1 MRRNVVRA
9 LRKPSLLLWLISL
22 LLVACRPGAGVEIE
36 PDKVPTET
44 AVVVEQDAES
54 VQPLGETAAELVEEG
69 RSLLESD
76 DCEAALGPL
85 QQAVELDPEST
96 DALLV
101 LGNAFAR
108 SGLHDLAIDA
118 YKTAIDL
125 DQSFAAAYSNLGAA
139 HLRRA
144 EDMQS
149 IEAAVG
155 AFQNAIELEPENAE
169 NHANMGSALLQSSQI
184 PQAEDEYLEALRL
197 DPALAEAHVGLG
209 YVYLIQGQAEEALPH
224 FVQASDLDPEMP
236 EALFALGIAY
246 IETGR
251 IDEATVTLESFLA
264 IEIPAGCAGD
274 REAAERARVQA
285 EAILA
290 ELRGQ

>member
-1 MRRNVVRA
+1 
-9 LRKPSLLLWLISL
+9 
-22 LLVACRPGAGVEIE
+22 
-36 PDKVPTET
+36 
-44 AVVVEQDAES
+44 
-54 VQPLGETAAELVEEG
+54 
-69 RSLLESD
+69 
-76 DCEAALGPL
+76 
-85 QQAVELDPEST
+85 
-96 DALLV
+96 
-101 LGNAFAR
+101 
-108 SGLHDLAIDA
+108 
-118 YKTAIDL
+118 
-125 DQSFAAAYSNLGAA
+125 
-139 HLRRA
+139 
-144 EDMQS
+144 MQS